1 MNRNEL
7 ESARWA
13 TGHEPVIGFRINRS
27 VPRPSLD
34 ELVAFDKLFVP
45 DISDAVGQLYTMDAG
60 IRPLYTGMPRILGF
74 ALTVKLAPGDNSM
87 SKRAMQMA
95 RDGDVLVIDARGHT
109 DTCAGGAGA
118 LLPAISRGLRG
129 VVVDG
134 AWRDVTELK
143 GMAFPVAG
151 RGVSPYSGP
160 KRRLGEINVPVQCGG
175 VIVHPGDLVMVD
187 DEGGVVVPRQY
198 IGRVREAL
206 SPYENK
212 AATNEE
218 NQSRASRLEMD
229 RDSWFDQYFLAHGGE
244 YDQDGND

>member
-13 TGHEPVIGFRINRS
+13 TGHEPVITFRINKT
-27 VPRPSLD
+27 VERPALD
-34 ELVAFDKLFVP
+34 ELEAFKGLFVP
-45 DISDAVGQLYTMDAG
+45 DVADKVGQLYTMDAG
-60 IRPLYTGMPRILGF
+60 IKPLYQGMPRIVGV
-74 ALTVKLAPGDNSM
+74 ALTVKLVPGDNSM
-87 SKRAMQMA
+87 SKRAMEMA
-95 RDGDVLVIDARGHT
+95 QDGDVLVVDARGHT

-118 LLPAISRGLRG
+118 LLPSIARGLRG

-143 GMAFPVAG
+143 EMAFPVAG

-187 DEGGVVVPRQY
+187 DEGGVVVPRRF

-206 SPYENK
+206 GSYVNK
-212 AATNEE
+212 AAVTEE
-218 NQSRASRLEMD
+218 NVGRAARLGSE
-229 RDSWFDQYFLAHGGE
+229 RDAWFEEYFLAHGGE
-244 YDQDGND
+244 YGEQG